1 MIIDKIV
8 IFRYI
13 TIILDAVIAIYTQ
26 LTNNKVIF
34 IEIIRLTICKPEG
47 SDGKEVESFK
57 FSFSWVVSCTCC
69 PVGYIYLS
77 QFTLSIILIF

>member
-1 MIIDKIV
+1 MRCCLVAKKKSWAPETMIIDKIA

-47 SDGKEVESFK
+47 SDGKEVESFE
-57 FSFSWVVSCTCC
+57 FSFS
-69 PVGYIYLS
+69 
-77 QFTLSIILIF
+77 

>member
-47 SDGKEVESFK
+47 SDGKEVESF
-57 FSFSWVVSCTCC
+57 
-69 PVGYIYLS
+69 
-77 QFTLSIILIF
+77 

>member
-1 MIIDKIV
+1 MVAEKISWAPEAIIIDKIV
-8 IFRYI
+8 IFMYI

-26 LTNNKVIF
+26 LTNNNVIF

-57 FSFSWVVSCTCC
+57 FSFS
-69 PVGYIYLS
+69 
-77 QFTLSIILIF
+77 